1 MSESVTVE
9 DARRAE
15 SRARAAAEL
24 VVGNELLPGPVP
36 LPDFV
41 FLMGRGKRWRR
52 RAWILATGGS
62 MAAVAAGA
70 VIMLSEPA
78 PISYVV
84 DGAVAIADGIIDA
97 SGESGQDRISGQN
110 GQKGQGQTDPAGA
123 SVHFSEG
130 TEVALASG
138 ARLRVVGRNAHGAA
152 LALDRGRA
160 RFAVTHLSGAH
171 WSVATGPFTVDVI
184 GTRFTLDWSPRDER
198 LVVDLTAGSVL
209 VRGASVG
216 GPVAMH
222 PGERLIATAADR
234 RVTLSPLVEAQPL
247 PGPLGMDGQGVSDGQ
262 GSSGKE
268 AADQAGFAGV
278 SGVAA
283 QDEPPEGVLS
293 TLGAER
299 DRRTDVRG
307 GGSRSS
313 GGRSS
318 FRASGGGDR
327 DANNSAGPGRSSSRR
342 LSRHMDLAMVTPSRD
357 LPA

>member
-24 VVGNELLPGPVP
+24 VVGNEVLPGPVP

-97 SGESGQDRISGQN
+97 SGEDGQD
-110 GQKGQGQTDPAGA
+110 QTDPDGA

-130 TEVALASG
+130 TEVALAPG

-160 RFAVTHLSGAH
+160 RFAVTHRSGAH

-262 GSSGKE
+262 GSSGTE
-268 AADQAGFAGV
+268 AADQTGFAGV

-283 QDEPPEGVLS
+283 EDEPPAGVLS
-293 TLGAER
+293 TLEAER
-299 DRRTDVRG
+299 DRRTDVRA

-318 FRASGGGDR
+318 IRASGGGDR